1 MRWLRQENQNLKG
14 ELVSIAST
22 IALACKKNNK
32 MAVIVPDAGH
42 LCECQDLGL
51 LEYSRALSLQKQILE
66 KKLTDRSTPDRLFI
80 VQHPA
85 VFTLGRRGGLENLMV
100 SRTFLE
106 EKNIQV
112 IQTDRGGNITFHAP
126 GQIVMYPVMDLEQN
140 RLSVP
145 EFVWRMEKMMK
156 LACHHFNVPADRNE
170 RNHGLWVGNAKI
182 GSVGIALKKGISIHG
197 LALNV
202 TPDLVP
208 FSWINPCGLEHMK
221 MTSVAQQ
228 LLKKSDMASGSTPPD
243 SNQLL
248 SEIKKLLL
256 KAFLKLFNRTVLEI
270 KHDLCC

>member
-1 MRWLRQENQNLKG
+1 MALT
-14 ELVSIAST
+14 IAS
-22 IALACKKNNK
+22 ACKENNE
-32 MAVIVPDAGH
+32 MDVIVPEAGR

-51 LEYSRALSLQKQILE
+51 LEYSRALSFQKEILE
-66 KKLTDRSTPDRLFI
+66 KKLADRSTHDRLFI

-100 SRTFLE
+100 SGTFLE

-140 RLSVP
+140 RISVP
-145 EFVWRMEKMMK
+145 EFVWRMEQMMK
-156 LACHHFNVPADRNE
+156 LACHHFNVPADRDE
-170 RNHGLWVGNAKI
+170 RNHGLWVGNEKI
-182 GSVGIALKKGISIHG
+182 GSVGISLKKGISIHG

-208 FSWINPCGLEHMK
+208 FSWINPCGLEQMK

-228 LLKKSDMASGSTPPD
+228 LQKKSDLASGSMPPD
-243 SNQLL
+243 SDQLL
-248 SEIKKLLL
+248 SEVKKLLL
-256 KAFLKLFNRTVLEI
+256 TAFCKLFNRTVLEI
-270 KHDLCC
+270 KS